1 MDANCKVIKKKLKS
15 QISRVAIFL
24 LCVPYIVSFAVYSCL
39 PKMILQVYLLFV
51 LL

>member
-1 MDANCKVIKKKLKS
+1 MDANCKVIKKKS

-24 LCVPYIVSFAVYSCL
+24 LCVPYILNFPVYPCL
-39 PKMILQVYLLFV
+39 PKMILQIYLLFV